1 LNGAQDFWSRRKA
14 QVEAEARAEAREAEA
29 AEQSL
34 RDADLAERPESEIL
48 EALNLPDPDTLGLGD
63 DFKAFMSR
71 EVPERIR
78 RRALRR
84 LWVSNPVLA
93 NLDGLLDYAGDFT
106 DKACVVE
113 NMKTAYQVGKGMLA
127 HVEEMARQAARE
139 SDPAAVD
146 IAESEGEEVA
156 ETEEAGEPL
165 AEDTLAEIG
174 RHPEAESPEAFAS
187 VDDGPFAPPRRRM
200 SFRFQDHAEVTA

>member
-1 LNGAQDFWSRRKA
+1 MNGAQDFWSRRKA
-14 QVEAEARAEAREAEA
+14 QVEAEARAEARAAEA

-34 RDADLAERPESEIL
+34 RDADLAEKPESEIL
-48 EALNLPDPDTLGLGD
+48 EALNLPDPDSLGLGD
-63 DFKAFMSR
+63 DFTAFMSR

-113 NMKTAYQVGKGMLA
+113 NMKTTYQVGKGMLA

-139 SDPAAVD
+139 SDPAPVAMAQSED
-146 IAESEGEEVA
+146 AEAPEV
-156 ETEEAGEPL
+156 EEAGEPL
-165 AEDTLAEIG
+165 AEDAPVEIE
-174 RHPEAESPEAFAS
+174 RHPDAESPEVFAS
-187 VDDGPFAPPRRRM
+187 DDDGPFAPPRRRM
-200 SFRFQDHAEVTA
+200 SFRFQTHAEVTA

>member
-1 LNGAQDFWSRRKA
+1 MTGTQDFWSRRKA
-14 QVEAEARAEAREAEA
+14 LVEAEARAEARAAEA

-48 EALNLPDPDTLGLGD
+48 EALNLPDPDSLGLGD
-63 DFKAFMSR
+63 DFSAFMSR
-71 EVPERIR
+71 EVPEQIR

-93 NLDGLLDYAGDFT
+93 NLDGLLDYGGDYT

-113 NMKTAYQVGKGMLA
+113 NMKTTYQVGKGMLA

-139 SDPAAVD
+139 SDPAAVEM
-146 IAESEGEEVA
+146 AQSEVEEVA
-156 ETEEAGEPL
+156 EVAGVGEPL
-165 AEDTLAEIG
+165 AEDTRAEIEH
-174 RHPEAESPEAFAS
+174 HPETDFPEADARG
-187 VDDGPFAPPRRRM
+187 DDGPFAPPRRRM
-200 SFRFQDHAEVTA
+200 SFRFQDQAEVSA